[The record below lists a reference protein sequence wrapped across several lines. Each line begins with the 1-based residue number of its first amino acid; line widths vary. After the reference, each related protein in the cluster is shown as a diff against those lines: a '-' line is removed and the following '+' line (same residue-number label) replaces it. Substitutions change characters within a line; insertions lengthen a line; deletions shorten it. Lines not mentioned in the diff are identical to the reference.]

1 MHETD
6 ISTDIGLMQRKI
18 ERLETRLE
26 EICALLE
33 RILVIAPPV
42 VFTMPDG
49 SKRPFRPNRPVS
61 LETLATMMRVETLS
75 QERRHLPTEERTAL
89 FGRNIEEARAEAMEK
104 GTAIVEEQEAA
115 IGD

>member
-1 MHETD
+1 MHGMD
-6 ISTDIGLMQRKI
+6 ISVDIGLMQRKI
-18 ERLETRLE
+18 ECLETRLE
-26 EICALLE
+26 EISVLVE

-75 QERRHLPTEERTAL
+75 QERRHLSAEERAEL
-89 FGRNIEEARAEAMEK
+89 FWQNVEKARAEAIEK
-104 GTAIVEEQEAA
+104 GTAIDEEREAA

>member
-1 MHETD
+1 MHEID
-6 ISTDIGLMQRKI
+6 NPADIGLMQRKI

-26 EICALLE
+26 EIGAILE

-61 LETLATMMRVETLS
+61 LETLATMMRVEILS
-75 QERRHLPTEERTAL
+75 QERRHLSAEERAEL
-89 FGRNIEEARAEAMEK
+89 LWRNIEGARAEAIEK
-104 GTAIVEEQEAA
+104 GIAMDDEREAA

>member
-1 MHETD
+1 MHDMD
-6 ISTDIGLMQRKI
+6 ISVDIGLMQRKI

-26 EICALLE
+26 EISALVE

-49 SKRPFRPNRPVS
+49 SKRPFRPNRLVS

-75 QERRHLPTEERTAL
+75 QEWRHLPAEERTEL
-89 FGRNIEEARAEAMEK
+89 FWRNIEEVRAEAIEK
-104 GTAIVEEQEAA
+104 GTAIDEEREAA